1 MARSHERLKLF
12 FRKLKDDLEKA
23 EGCSPSRAYAVS
35 RQTERAEKRADL
47 GDSSLSQKA
56 VDDFVSLNGIVG
68 STCIT
73 LPDDLLHN
81 SRLFVRT
88 ILERYSTAASELNI
102 QVSLDRTHLLELWRF
117 GPGAS
122 FDTRGTHAAQKIGSA
137 WTATSSAIP
146 EVRRLRRNHPY
157 LHARDSMEGC
167 PIREVRGSKL
177 STVRKNQEKDRTIAI
192 EPLGN
197 MCLQLA
203 AGEYLT
209 GALKS
214 IGLDITKQQPLNK
227 AMAQEA
233 SIFGLLCTVDL
244 KSASDM
250 IHPEL
255 VRLVLPP
262 EWYEYLM
269 SIRSTETLLPNGEW
283 LKLNMISTMG
293 NGFTFP
299 LMTLLIVSLIYG
311 YRCISDKASPT
322 LWIDWKH
329 TCVFGDDI
337 IIPTHEFDGFCQ
349 VLKGAGLV
357 VNRDKSYFEGPF
369 RESCGGDYYLGDDV
383 TPFYVESLKNDAEIY
398 VALNKMSEW
407 SGKVNLFLPT
417 ATEFLFR
424 ELGHPAYLV
433 PEWESPTAGFR
444 CTQVSRRYK
453 KLHPVPFRRKLEADN
468 FFLLPLACA
477 GYVTTDLGGIKS
489 IQPFDPNK
497 PAGKNGRKVRDQEV
511 FFMPRPRNSRYRTT
525 KSRLP
530 NGFLDGRDPTIRDPI
545 TSSHCDFVAWF
556 GSAVFLKAAGS

>member
-1 MARSHERLKLF
+1 MARNNERLKLF
-12 FRKLKDDLEKA
+12 FRKLKDDLEQA
-23 EGCSPSRAYAVS
+23 QGCSPERAYAIS
-35 RQTERAEKRADL
+35 RQTERCEKRAHL
-47 GDSSLSQKA
+47 GDSSLQQKA

-88 ILERYSTAASELNI
+88 VLERYSTSASELNI
-102 QVSLDRTHLLELWRF
+102 QVCLDRTHLLELWRF

-137 WTATSSAIP
+137 WTTTSSAVA
-146 EVRRLRRNHPY
+146 EVKRLRRNHPY
-157 LHARDSMEGC
+157 LHASDSVEGC

-177 STVRKNQEKDRTIAI
+177 STVPKNQEKERTIAI

-203 AGEYLT
+203 AGEYIT

-227 AMAQEA
+227 AMAAQG
-233 SIFGLLCTVDL
+233 SVFGTLCTIDL

-250 IHPEL
+250 IHPDL
-255 VRLVLPP
+255 VRLLLPP
-262 EWYEYLM
+262 EWFEYLM
-269 SIRSTETLLPNGEW
+269 AIRSPETLLPNGEW

-299 LMTLLIVSLIYG
+299 LMTLLIVALIYG
-311 YRCISDKASPT
+311 FRSQDKASPT

-329 TCVFGDDI
+329 TCVFGDDV
-337 IIPTHEFDGFCQ
+337 IIPTHEFDGFCS
-349 VLKGAGLV
+349 VLKAAGLV
-357 VNRDKSYFEGPF
+357 VNHDKSYFEGPF
-369 RESCGGDYYLGDDV
+369 RESCGGDYYLGYDV

-407 SGKVNLFLPT
+407 SGRVNFFLPS
-417 ATEFLFR
+417 ATEFLFS
-424 ELGHPAYLV
+424 ELGHQAYLV

-453 KLHPVPFRRKLEADN
+453 KLHPVPYRRKLEKDN

-477 GYVTTDLGGIKS
+477 GYVTSDVGGTKS
-489 IQPFDPNK
+489 IQPYDPNK
-497 PAGKNGRKVRDQEV
+497 PPSKKGRKVKDQEV
-511 FFMPRPRNSRYRTT
+511 LFMPRPRNSRYRTT

-530 NGFLDGRDPTIRDPI
+530 NGFLDGRDPVTRDPI